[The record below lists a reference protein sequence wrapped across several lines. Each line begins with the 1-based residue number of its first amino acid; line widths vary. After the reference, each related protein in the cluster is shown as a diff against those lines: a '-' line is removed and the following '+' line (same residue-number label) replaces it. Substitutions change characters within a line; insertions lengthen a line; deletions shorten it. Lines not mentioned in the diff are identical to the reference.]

1 VPAVGEA
8 FIIAPAGRRLI
19 HTYGMRALSAA
30 LTKVTY
36 DDVHLVYAAAIREAA
51 QPIADTANSL
61 APKATGDFADWAIR
75 GGRTGAS
82 LVNTDPG
89 AGVIEFASPADTP
102 DQWPSYGAGDV
113 LSDRWGMPS
122 RSAFPAIEQHLP
134 EVAVSTSQAVT
145 EMYNALCS
153 RDWSGYPDP

>member
-51 QPIADTANSL
+51 QPIADTANRL
-61 APKATGDFADWAIR
+61 APKATGA
-75 GGRTGAS
+75 
-82 LVNTDPG
+82 
-89 AGVIEFASPADTP
+89 
-102 DQWPSYGAGDV
+102 
-113 LSDRWGMPS
+113 RWGMPS